1 MPEWPTHMIVV
12 VKSSNGTDLRL
23 VDLGDSSVTITQQKN
38 IDTSR
43 AFFKVEFKDT
53 PSKLVGEAG
62 HGWAH
67 IQHLLD
73 QAAVL
78 FAFEQ
83 VGGSQAAL
91 DMAKAYS
98 WRDLLLDGKLGPI
111 KP

>member
-1 MPEWPTHMIVV
+1 MH
-12 VKSSNGTDLRL
+12 GTDLRL
-23 VDLGDSSVTITQQKN
+23 VDLSDDSVTVTQQKN
-38 IDTSR
+38 LDTSR
-43 AFFKVEFKDT
+43 AFFKVEFKNT
-53 PSKLVGEAG
+53 PSKLIGESG
-62 HGWAH
+62 KGWQY

-98 WRDLLLDGKLGPI
+98 WRDLLLDDKLGPI